1 MSKIEEKK
9 ERLLNVAQSIFS
21 RFGLFKTT
29 IDEIAKAARVGKSSI
44 YYYFKSKE
52 DIFKAV
58 VEKELKTLKE
68 KINQALVNIDNP
80 QEKLK
85 VFILTRMK
93 YLRELANIYN
103 ALQNDYLEHYAFVQK
118 LRTDYDNEEIIL
130 IKEIL
135 QKGIQEERFAI
146 DDVELTSTV
155 ILVTLKGV
163 EFEWS
168 TKFNENEIEKN
179 IDKLLDLLFNGIL
192 RR

>member
-1 MSKIEEKK
+1 MNKIEKKK
-9 ERLLNVAQSIFS
+9 ELLLNVAQSIFS

-29 IDEIAKAARVGKSSI
+29 IDEIAKLARVGKSTI

-58 VEKELKTLKE
+58 VEKELNTLRE
-68 KINQALVNIDNP
+68 KINQALINVENP
-80 QEKLK
+80 QERLK
-85 VFILTRMK
+85 IFLLTRMK

-103 ALQNDYLEHYAFVQK
+103 ALQNDYLDHYTFIQQ

-135 QKGIQEERFAI
+135 QKGIDEERFAI

-168 TKFNENEIEKN
+168 TKFDEKEIVKN